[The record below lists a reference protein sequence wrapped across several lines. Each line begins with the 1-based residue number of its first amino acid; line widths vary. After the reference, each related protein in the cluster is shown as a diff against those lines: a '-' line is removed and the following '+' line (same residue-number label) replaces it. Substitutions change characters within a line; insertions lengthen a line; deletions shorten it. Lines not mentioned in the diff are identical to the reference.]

1 MKETVIVSFA
11 RTPFAGFLG
20 MLKTISAVELGSLA
34 IREAVTRAGIR
45 AEDVDYAL
53 LGMVI
58 QAGAGQI
65 PSRQATLRAGLP
77 VEVPS
82 DTISKVCASSLRAVN
97 LADAL
102 IRAGDA
108 SVVVAGGMENMS
120 ASPYLLEK
128 ARTGY
133 RMGNG
138 EILDAMVK
146 DGLWCAIHDVHMGVH
161 GGDVADEFGIGR
173 GLQDEWALRSQ
184 ELSIKAMESGKFSE
198 EIFPVAVPQKKGESV
213 LFANDELPRRNISLE
228 ALGKLPAVFKKG
240 ACVTAGNAPPI
251 ADGATALVLSSR
263 EAAEA
268 LGVKPLATI
277 VSQGAVSAAA
287 PYIATVPALAG
298 RKALEKAGMTVGQ
311 LDLIEVNEAFAAV
324 ALTSIKVGGWNPEL
338 VNVNGG
344 AIALGHP
351 IGASGGRILM
361 TLLAELKRRGGR
373 YGMATICS
381 GAAQGEAT
389 IIKIEE

>member
-11 RTPFAGFLG
+11 RTPFGSF
-20 MLKTISAVELGSLA
+20 LGSLKDVPAVDLGAHA
-34 IREAVTRAGIR
+34 IREAVSRAGIDG
-45 AEDVDYAL
+45 ATVDYVFM
-53 LGMVI
+53 GMVV

-65 PSRQATLRAGLP
+65 PSRQATIKAGLP

-82 DTISKVCASSLRAVN
+82 DTIGKVCASSLRAAN
-97 LADAL
+97 LGDSL

-108 SVVVAGGMENMS
+108 EIIVAGGMESMS
-120 ASPYLLEK
+120 SAPYLLEK
-128 ARTGY
+128 ARSGY

-138 EILDAMVK
+138 QLVDAMVK
-146 DGLWCAIHDVHMGVH
+146 DGLWCAVHDVHMGVH

-173 GLQDEWALRSQ
+173 DVQDQWAFRSHQ
-184 ELSIKAMESGKFSE
+184 LAVKAMEEGKLDA
-198 EIFPVAVPQKKGESV
+198 EISPVSIPQRKGDPV
-213 LFANDELPRRNISLE
+213 IFAADELPRKNASLE
-228 ALGKLPAVFKKG
+228 ALGNLPPVFKKG

-251 ADGATALVLSSR
+251 SDGASALVLMSR
-263 EAAEA
+263 EKAEA
-268 LGVKPLATI
+268 LGIKPLATI
-277 VSQGAVSAAA
+277 VSQGAASAAA

-298 RKALEKAGMTVGQ
+298 KKALAKANLTAGDM
-311 LDLIEVNEAFAAV
+311 DLIEVNEAFAAV
-324 ALTSIKVGGWNPEL
+324 ALTSIKLGGWNPET

-344 AIALGHP
+344 AIAFGHP

-361 TLLAELKRRGGR
+361 TLLTELQRRGGR

-389 IIKIEE
+389 IIRLEE